1 MKTKEY
7 VQVRKNCPAA
17 SAALVLAIMA
27 AVMSAA
33 ALAAGIIALVKSCAG
48 NRVTAAEYNS
58 FVPPENSEDD
68 ENGDDCDE
76 DSLGSDTLAF

>member
-7 VQVRKNCPAA
+7 VQVRKSNA
-17 SAALVLAIMA
+17 AALVLAILA

-33 ALAAGIIALVKSCAG
+33 ALAVGITALIKSCAG

-58 FVPPENSEDD
+58 FIPSENGGDD
-68 ENGDDCDE
+68 ENTDDE
-76 DSLGSDTLAF
+76 DTIGSDTLAF

>member
-33 ALAAGIIALVKSCAG
+33 ALAAGIIALIKGCSG

-58 FVPPENSEDD
+58 FIPHENGGDD
-68 ENGDDCDE
+68 ESGDDEDIPACDM
-76 DSLGSDTLAF
+76 LAF